1 MGVNILIVDDEPKI
15 LEIVRSYLTKNNYQP
30 FMAQTGQEA
39 LEIFSR
45 EQISLVVLDLMLP
58 DLSGEQICREIRKK
72 SAVPVIIMTAKVDE
86 ESIVH
91 GLNIGADDY
100 VTKPFSPRQ
109 LMARIAAVLRRTS
122 ANKSMP
128 DLLEY
133 KNLTINLN
141 NKSVT
146 KDSAHLSLTP
156 SEYGILSLFMGR
168 PYKIFT
174 REEIISQIM
183 EHGYDGYDRTIDA
196 HIKNLRQKIEDD
208 PKTPEFIRTI
218 YGMGYRFGKEEL

>member
-156 SEYGILSLFMGR
+156 SEYGILTLLMGR

-183 EHGYDGYDRTIDA
+183 AHGYDGYDRTIDA

>member
-15 LEIVRSYLTKNNYQP
+15 LEIVQSYLTKNNYQP

-39 LEIFSR
+39 LEIFDR
-45 EQISLVVLDLMLP
+45 EKISLVVLDLMLP

-122 ANKSMP
+122 ANKSLP
-128 DLLEY
+128 ELLEY
-133 KNLTINLN
+133 RNLVINLN

-156 SEYGILSLFMGR
+156 SEYGILSLLMGR
-168 PYKIFT
+168 PRKIFT

-208 PKTPEFIRTI
+208 PKKPEFILTI

>member
-15 LEIVRSYLTKNNYQP
+15 LEIVQSYLTKNNYQP

-39 LEIFSR
+39 LEIFDR
-45 EQISLVVLDLMLP
+45 EKISLVVLDLMLP

-122 ANKSMP
+122 ANRSLP
-128 DLLEY
+128 ELLEY
-133 KNLTINLN
+133 RNLVINLN

-146 KDSAHLSLTP
+146 KDSARLSLTP
-156 SEYGILSLFMGR
+156 SEYGILSLLMGR
-168 PYKIFT
+168 PCKIFT

-208 PKTPEFIRTI
+208 PKKPEFIRTI

>member
-15 LEIVRSYLTKNNYQP
+15 LEIVQSYLTKNNYQP

-39 LEIFSR
+39 LEIFDR
-45 EQISLVVLDLMLP
+45 EKISLVVLDLMLP

-122 ANKSMP
+122 ASRSLP
-128 DLLEY
+128 ELLEY
-133 KNLTINLN
+133 RNLVINLN

-146 KDSAHLSLTP
+146 KDSARLSLTP
-156 SEYGILSLFMGR
+156 SEYGILSLLMGR
-168 PYKIFT
+168 PCKIFT

-208 PKTPEFIRTI
+208 PKKPEFIRTI

>member
-15 LEIVRSYLTKNNYQP
+15 LEIVQSYLTKNNYQP

-39 LEIFSR
+39 LEIFDR
-45 EQISLVVLDLMLP
+45 EKISLVVLDLMLP
-58 DLSGEQICREIRKK
+58 DLSGEHICREIRKK

-122 ANKSMP
+122 ANRSLP
-128 DLLEY
+128 ELLEY
-133 KNLTINLN
+133 RNLVINLN

-146 KDSAHLSLTP
+146 KDSARLSLTP
-156 SEYGILSLFMGR
+156 SEYGILSLLMGR
-168 PYKIFT
+168 PCKIFT

-208 PKTPEFIRTI
+208 PKKPEFILTI

>member
-122 ANKSMP
+122 ANRSLP
-128 DLLEY
+128 ELLEY
-133 KNLTINLN
+133 RNLVVNLN

-146 KDSAHLSLTP
+146 KDSARLSLTP
-156 SEYGILSLFMGR
+156 SEYGILSLLMGR
-168 PYKIFT
+168 PCKIFT

-208 PKTPEFIRTI
+208 PKKPEFIRTI

>member
-15 LEIVRSYLTKNNYQP
+15 LEIVQSYLTKNNYQP

-39 LEIFSR
+39 LEIFDR
-45 EQISLVVLDLMLP
+45 EKISLVVLDLMLP

-122 ANKSMP
+122 ANRSLP
-128 DLLEY
+128 ELLEY
-133 KNLTINLN
+133 RNLVINLN

-146 KDSAHLSLTP
+146 KDSARLSLTP
-156 SEYGILSLFMGR
+156 SEYGILSLLMGR
-168 PYKIFT
+168 PCKIFT

-208 PKTPEFIRTI
+208 PKKPEFILTI

>member
-39 LEIFSR
+39 LEIFDR
-45 EQISLVVLDLMLP
+45 EKISLVVLDLMLP
-58 DLSGEQICREIRKK
+58 DLSGEHICREIRKK

-122 ANKSMP
+122 ANRSLP
-128 DLLEY
+128 ELLEY
-133 KNLTINLN
+133 RNLVINLN

-146 KDSAHLSLTP
+146 KGSARLSLTP
-156 SEYGILSLFMGR
+156 SEYGILSLLMGR
-168 PYKIFT
+168 PCKIFT

-208 PKTPEFIRTI
+208 PKKPEFILTI

>member
-15 LEIVRSYLTKNNYQP
+15 LEIVQSYLTKNNYQP
-30 FMAQTGQEA
+30 FMAQTGQDA
-39 LEIFSR
+39 LEIFDR
-45 EQISLVVLDLMLP
+45 EKISLVVLDLMLP

-122 ANKSMP
+122 ANRSLP
-128 DLLEY
+128 ELLEY
-133 KNLTINLN
+133 RNLVINLN

-146 KDSAHLSLTP
+146 KDSARLSLTP
-156 SEYGILSLFMGR
+156 SEYGILSLLMGR
-168 PYKIFT
+168 PRKIFT

-208 PKTPEFIRTI
+208 PKKPEFILTI

>member
-15 LEIVRSYLTKNNYQP
+15 LEIVQSYLTKNNYQP

-39 LEIFSR
+39 LEIFDR
-45 EQISLVVLDLMLP
+45 EKISLVVLDLMLP

-122 ANKSMP
+122 ANKSLP
-128 DLLEY
+128 ELLEY
-133 KNLTINLN
+133 RNLVINLN

-146 KDSAHLSLTP
+146 KDSARLSLTP
-156 SEYGILSLFMGR
+156 SEYGILSLLMGR
-168 PYKIFT
+168 PCKIFT

-208 PKTPEFIRTI
+208 PKKPEFILTI

>member
-15 LEIVRSYLTKNNYQP
+15 LEIVQSYLTKNNYQP

-39 LEIFSR
+39 LEIFDR
-45 EQISLVVLDLMLP
+45 EKISLVVLDLMLP

-122 ANKSMP
+122 ANKSLP
-128 DLLEY
+128 ELLEY
-133 KNLTINLN
+133 RNLVINLN

-146 KDSAHLSLTP
+146 KDSARLSLTP
-156 SEYGILSLFMGR
+156 SEYGILSLLMGR
-168 PYKIFT
+168 PCKIFT

-208 PKTPEFIRTI
+208 PKKPEFIRTI

>member
-15 LEIVRSYLTKNNYQP
+15 LEIVQSYLTKNNYQP

-39 LEIFSR
+39 LEIFDR
-45 EQISLVVLDLMLP
+45 EKISLVVLDLMLP
-58 DLSGEQICREIRKK
+58 DLSGEHICREIRKK

-122 ANKSMP
+122 ANKSLP
-128 DLLEY
+128 ELLEY
-133 KNLTINLN
+133 RNLVINLN

-146 KDSAHLSLTP
+146 KDSARLSLTP
-156 SEYGILSLFMGR
+156 SEYGILSLLMGR
-168 PYKIFT
+168 PCKIFT

-208 PKTPEFIRTI
+208 PKKPEFILTI

>member
-1 MGVNILIVDDEPKI
+1 
-15 LEIVRSYLTKNNYQP
+15 
-30 FMAQTGQEA
+30 MAQTGQEA
-39 LEIFSR
+39 LEIFDR
-45 EQISLVVLDLMLP
+45 EKISLVVLDLMLP

-122 ANKSMP
+122 ANKSLP
-128 DLLEY
+128 ELLEY
-133 KNLTINLN
+133 RNLVINLN

-146 KDSAHLSLTP
+146 KDSARLSLTP
-156 SEYGILSLFMGR
+156 SEYGILSLLMGR
-168 PYKIFT
+168 PCKIFT

-208 PKTPEFIRTI
+208 PKKPEFIRTI